1 MELIR
6 SLKGIF
12 SIFSSYSQVMDGNM
26 NVGKLKTSLKIIID
40 FFLLFSLPIFT

>member
-1 MELIR
+1 
-6 SLKGIF
+6 
-12 SIFSSYSQVMDGNM
+12 MDGNM